1 MFSNI
6 FELKSIREQKY
17 RLSER
22 ESEIAKPVLTDL
34 GMIDT
39 LYEWFKEIALEG
51 KELPKGNV
59 SQRKKF
65 IFIILYLYSP
75 TTLAGGK
82 MRAGLREKLAEVFP
96 IKEKSVVSNNT
107 NNLVFSYQLYKYFSQ
122 DVERIYKE
130 IILRLGKY
138 LENKTQ
144 QLG

>member
-39 LYEWFKEIALEG
+39 LYEGLKEMALEG
-51 KELPKGNV
+51 KEPPKGNV

-107 NNLVFSYQLYKYFSQ
+107 NNLVFSYQLYKYFRQ

>member
-59 SQRKKF
+59 SQGKKF

-107 NNLVFSYQLYKYFSQ
+107 NNLVFSYQLYKYFRQ

>member
-96 IKEKSVVSNNT
+96 IKAKSVVSNNT
-107 NNLVFSYQLYKYFSQ
+107 NNLVFSYQLYKYFRQ

>member
-51 KELPKGNV
+51 KELPKRNV

-107 NNLVFSYQLYKYFSQ
+107 NNLVFSYQLYKYFRQ

>member
-39 LYEWFKEIALEG
+39 LYEWFKEIALDG

-107 NNLVFSYQLYKYFSQ
+107 NNLVFSYQLYKYFRQ

>member
-39 LYEWFKEIALEG
+39 LYEWFKEIALDG

-107 NNLVFSYQLYKYFSQ
+107 NNLVFSYQLYKYFRQ
-122 DVERIYKE
+122 EVERIYKE
-130 IILRLGKY
+130 IILSLGKY
-138 LENKTQ
+138 L
-144 QLG
+144 

>member
-34 GMIDT
+34 GMINT
-39 LYEWFKEIALEG
+39 LYEWFKEIALDG

-107 NNLVFSYQLYKYFSQ
+107 NNLVFSYQLYKYFRQ

>member
-17 RLSER
+17 RLSEC

-107 NNLVFSYQLYKYFSQ
+107 NNLVFSYQLYKYFRQ

>member
-39 LYEWFKEIALEG
+39 LYEWFKEIALDG

-107 NNLVFSYQLYKYFSQ
+107 NNLVFSYQLYKYFRQ

-130 IILRLGKY
+130 IILRLGK
-138 LENKTQ
+138 
-144 QLG
+144 

>member
-107 NNLVFSYQLYKYFSQ
+107 NNLVFSYQLYKYFRQ

>member
-6 FELKSIREQKY
+6 FELKSIREQKH

-39 LYEWFKEIALEG
+39 LYEWFKEIALDG

-107 NNLVFSYQLYKYFSQ
+107 NNLVFSYQLYKYFRQ

>member
-39 LYEWFKEIALEG
+39 LYEWFKEIALDG

-59 SQRKKF
+59 SQRTKF

-107 NNLVFSYQLYKYFSQ
+107 NNLVFSYQLYKYFRQ

>member
-39 LYEWFKEIALEG
+39 LYEWFKEIALDG

-107 NNLVFSYQLYKYFSQ
+107 NNLVFSYQLYKYFRQ

-138 LENKTQ
+138 PENKTQ

>member
-59 SQRKKF
+59 SQRKRF

-107 NNLVFSYQLYKYFSQ
+107 NNLVFSYQLYKYFRQ

>member
-107 NNLVFSYQLYKYFSQ
+107 NNLVFSYQLYKYFCQ

>member
-1 MFSNI
+1 MFSSI

-107 NNLVFSYQLYKYFSQ
+107 NNLVFSYQLYKYFRQ

>member
-107 NNLVFSYQLYKYFSQ
+107 NNLVFSYQLYKYFRQ
-122 DVERIYKE
+122 DIERIYKE

>member
-51 KELPKGNV
+51 KELPKGNA

-107 NNLVFSYQLYKYFSQ
+107 NNLVFSYQLYKYFRQ

>member
-39 LYEWFKEIALEG
+39 LYEWFKEIALDG

-59 SQRKKF
+59 FQRKKF

-107 NNLVFSYQLYKYFSQ
+107 NNLVFSYQLYKYFRQ